1 MFSRSGGG
9 QYLSHLGE
17 YSRAM
22 NTLLESIE
30 GLTRDE
36 IIRLADE
43 LERDVATLRLLAGER
58 DQPQQS
64 LPLPPEHWRN

>member
-1 MFSRSGGG
+1 
-9 QYLSHLGE
+9 
-17 YSRAM
+17 M

-43 LERDVATLRLLAGER
+43 LERDVATLRLLARER
-58 DQPQQS
+58 DEPQQS
-64 LPLPPEHWRN
+64 LPWPLERWRN

>member
-1 MFSRSGGG
+1 LS
-9 QYLSHLGE
+9 YLLR
-17 YSRAM
+17 YDCAM

-43 LERDVATLRLLAGER
+43 LERDVATLRLLARER
-58 DQPQQS
+58 DEPQQS
-64 LPLPPEHWRN
+64 LPWPLERWRN